1 MDSALLDIEDQIL
14 DKLIGKFISVVK
26 DDKRMELVTN
36 VAKSI
41 NADISDEQIGEI

>member
-26 DDKRMELVTN
+26 
-36 VAKSI
+36 
-41 NADISDEQIGEI
+41 EIRGWNWSQMWPRA